1 MLLKGDMT
9 FQGKIL
15 PKVKMWWKKKKG
27 IDAKSVLMRLLLR
40 VRGLED
46 QGIKY
51 IENSLF
57 KMVKYERILN

>member
-1 MLLKGDMT
+1 M
-9 FQGKIL
+9 
-15 PKVKMWWKKKKG
+15 VEKKKG

-57 KMVKYERILN
+57 KRVKYERILN